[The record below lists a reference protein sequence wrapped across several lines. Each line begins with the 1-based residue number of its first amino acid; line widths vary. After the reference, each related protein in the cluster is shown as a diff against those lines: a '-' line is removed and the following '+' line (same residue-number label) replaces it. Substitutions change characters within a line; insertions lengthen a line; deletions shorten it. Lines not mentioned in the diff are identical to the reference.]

1 MPENVTDA
9 AQAVVDAWRALNDAD
24 VSPARSVE
32 DTVALE
38 MALDNAIIDLE
49 DVLIQSGG

>member
-9 AQAVVDAWRALNDAD
+9 AQAVVDAWRALNDDAGVYRTVHQTAD
-24 VSPARSVE
+24 
-32 DTVALE
+32 LE